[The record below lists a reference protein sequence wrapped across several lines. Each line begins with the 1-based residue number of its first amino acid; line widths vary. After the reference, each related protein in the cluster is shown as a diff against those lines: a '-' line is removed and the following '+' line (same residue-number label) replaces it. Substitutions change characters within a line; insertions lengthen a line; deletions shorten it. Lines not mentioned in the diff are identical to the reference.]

1 MLGPEANQE
10 DVYERAVQS
19 LIPSF
24 VEGYNTTI
32 LAYGQTSSGKSYT
45 MGTTAPELD
54 FVGPV
59 LPVGTGIIPRAV
71 TDIFADIERARRNSG
86 GRTTFGIT
94 VSFIELYN
102 EDLLDLLADPSD
114 ARPLVQIREDKGHII
129 WSGLREVSVSSP
141 ADVMAY
147 LIEGTAARRTSETD
161 MNEASSR
168 SHAIFSLTLTQRRY
182 TGGRTTPTPSTPA
195 CGLQRPGS
203 SLGGRATPSRQRSS
217 MRPGSSMGHDEG
229 ECTTVVSKFH
239 FVDLAGSERVRTP
252 VSVAFAIYL

>member
-1 MLGPEANQE
+1 
-10 DVYERAVQS
+10 
-19 LIPSF
+19 
-24 VEGYNTTI
+24 
-32 LAYGQTSSGKSYT
+32 

-71 TDIFADIERARRNSG
+71 SDIFADLERARRNSG
-86 GRTTFGIT
+86 GRTTFETT

-129 WSGLREVSVSSP
+129 WSGLREVTVSSP

-147 LIEGTAARRTSETD
+147 LTEGTAARQTSETD

-168 SHAIFSLTLTQRRY
+168 SHAIFSLTLTHRKY
-182 TGGRTTPTPSTPA
+182 TGGSCSGTLTPSTPA
-195 CGLQRPGS
+195 RGLQRPGS
-203 SLGGRATPSRQRSS
+203 SLGGRATPSRQRFS
-217 MRPGSSMGHDEG
+217 MRSGSSMGHDEG
-229 ECTTVVSKFH
+229 ECTTIVSKFH
-239 FVDLAGSERVRTP
+239 FVDLAGSERVCTHLPLPPHFRLL
-252 VSVAFAIYL
+252 YLWRLHRY